1 MIQGKYNL
9 PTPETE
15 NNVRNA
21 RTCLKINTNMNTAV
35 AIENNPMFI
44 EYLNLTQVRMHE
56 NNQFLEEST

>member
-9 PTPETE
+9 PAPETE